1 MKTVL
6 LLMGLLAG
14 AVLPT
19 QAGIN
24 AMLTEQWARN
34 PVLTACASFAVG
46 TVALAGWVF
55 VARLPVASP
64 AGTSWWHW
72 TGGLLGAFF
81 VAAVTFLAPRL
92 GAVTTV
98 VLVIAGQLVV
108 ASLLDHFGLLG
119 YRQRSFDLMRAL
131 GVAFVLVGVFLVR
144 R

>member
-1 MKTVL
+1 MQTVL

-24 AMLTEQWARN
+24 ASLTAEWAKN
-34 PVLTACASFAVG
+34 PVLAACVSFAVG
-46 TVALAGWVF
+46 TLALIGWVV
-55 VARLPVASP
+55 VARLPLASP

-72 TGGLLGAFF
+72 TGGILGAFF

-98 VLVIAGQLVV
+98 VLVIAGQLV
-108 ASLLDHFGLLG
+108 AAALLDHFGLLG
-119 YRQRSFDLMRAL
+119 YRQRGFDLMRGVGIAL
-131 GVAFVLVGVFLVR
+131 VLCGVYLVR